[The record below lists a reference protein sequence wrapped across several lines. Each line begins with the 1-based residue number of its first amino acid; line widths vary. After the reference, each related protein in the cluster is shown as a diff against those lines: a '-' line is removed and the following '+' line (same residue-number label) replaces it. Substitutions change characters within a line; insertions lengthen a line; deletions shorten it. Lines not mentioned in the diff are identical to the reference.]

1 MKIGII
7 GAGNVGGTLAMRVLE
22 KGLGEVVLLD
32 VAKGIAQG
40 KALDMNEAGPLIGYE
55 PQIIGSDEY
64 EHLRGADIVAI
75 TAGFPRTPGMTR
87 EELLAKNL
95 SIIYEVTGKIVEISP
110 DAIIIVVTNPLDLMT
125 YAAYKISGFPR
136 ERVIGMGGAL
146 DGTRLAYF
154 ISEKLKISVK
164 DIIPMVIGAHSDSM
178 IVLPKFTTI
187 AGKPLTGL
195 LGEDDIKKLVERT
208 KKGGAEIVALLKT
221 GSSFY
226 ASSAGIFRI
235 IESIVYDRQDILP
248 CSFFLKGEYGIE
260 GISIG
265 VPVRVGREGVKE
277 VVELKLSREER
288 ESLVQSANAIMENTK
303 EIDVK
308 IREKRE
314 EK

>member
-32 VAKGIAQG
+32 VAKGITQG
-40 KALDMNEAGPLIGYE
+40 KALDLNEAGSVIGYE
-55 PQIIGSDEY
+55 PQILGTDEY
-64 EHLRGADIVAI
+64 EHLKGADIVAI

-87 EELLAKNL
+87 EELMAKNL
-95 SIIYEVTGKIVEISP
+95 DIVYKITDKTAKVSP

-125 YAAYKISGFPR
+125 YAVYKISGFPR
-136 ERVIGMGGAL
+136 ERVIGMGGVL

-178 IVLPKFTTI
+178 VVLPKFTTVS
-187 AGKPLTGL
+187 GKPLTDL
-195 LGEDDIKKLVERT
+195 LEEDDIKKLVERT

-248 CSFFLKGEYGIE
+248 CSFFLKGEYGIK
-260 GISIG
+260 GVSIG
-265 VPVRVGREGVKE
+265 VPVRLGRQGVKE

-288 ESLVQSANAIMENTK
+288 ESLIQSAKAIGENIK
-303 EIDVK
+303 EIDDK
-308 IREKRE
+308 IN
-314 EK
+314 